1 MANLTKRTPEKDAVI
16 LQALRE
22 KPTYAS
28 AARRARV
35 SRQQLYVWRR
45 DDPDFDAACIAARN
59 EGLDAL
65 EDKLIERGMKNDTTA
80 AIFML
85 KSLRRETY
93 GDKIQHSGEVSTV
106 VVREIHVPKPEG
118 LS

>member
-1 MANLTKRTPEKDAVI
+1 MANLPKRTPEKDVVI
-16 LQALRE
+16 LDALRE

-28 AARRARV
+28 AARKARI
-35 SRQQLYVWRR
+35 SRRTLYEWRKE
-45 DDPDFDAACIAARN
+45 DPEFDAACIAARN

-93 GDKIQHSGEVSTV
+93 GDKVQHSGEVGTV
-106 VVREIHVPKPEG
+106 VIREIHIPKPEDVG
-118 LS
+118 